1 MVSLL
6 QHEVAALRRIAS
18 KDNAGIAEAFGAA
31 FPHNLKALVAQGYH
45 YTIRLQGTGLELEI
59 DAYGAWNA
67 PASGLEFDVDACE
80 EQMIIFESSEASRRS
95 YRELRLIARSV
106 LAGAAIRL
114 ADGQVRNF
122 KKEAR
127 ACAAI
132 L

>member
-6 QHEVAALRRIAS
+6 QHEVAALRRMAA
-18 KDNAGIAEAFGAA
+18 KDNAGYPEAFGPA
-31 FPHNLKALVAQGYH
+31 FPHTLEALVAQSYH
-45 YTIRLQGTGLELEI
+45 YTIRRLGTGLELQI

-67 PASGLEFDVDACE
+67 PASAHEFDVNACE
-80 EQMIIFESSEASRRS
+80 AQMIEFESSEASRRS
-95 YRELRLIARSV
+95 YRELHQVARSV
-106 LAGAAIRL
+106 LAGLAVRL

-127 ACAAI
+127 QCAAT

>member
-6 QHEVAALRRIAS
+6 QHEIAALRRIAA
-18 KDNAGIAEAFGAA
+18 KDKAGIPEAFGAA
-31 FPHNLKALVAQGYH
+31 FPHTLEALVAKSYH
-45 YTIRLQGTGLELEI
+45 YTIRRSGTGLELQI

-67 PASGLEFDVDACE
+67 PASGLDFDADACE
-80 EQMIIFESSEASRRS
+80 EQLIVFESSEASRRS